1 MTQRSEETSAAANK
15 VNTMTFKLVTISLV
29 IFVVLTSGKG
39 SLGDEN
45 VKNVDYY
52 EGKYT
57 YCCLLREDE
66 WNVKKVVLN
75 MTARST

>member
-1 MTQRSEETSAAANK
+1 
-15 VNTMTFKLVTISLV
+15 MTFKLVTISFV

-39 SLGDEN
+39 SFGDEN

-57 YCCLLREDE
+57 YCSLLREDK

>member
-1 MTQRSEETSAAANK
+1 
-15 VNTMTFKLVTISLV
+15 MTFKLVTISFV

-39 SLGDEN
+39 SFGDEN
-45 VKNVDYY
+45 GKNVDYY

-57 YCCLLREDE
+57 YCCLCRQDK

>member
-1 MTQRSEETSAAANK
+1 M
-15 VNTMTFKLVTISLV
+15 NTMTFKLVTISFV

-39 SLGDEN
+39 SFGDEN

-57 YCCLLREDE
+57 YCSLLREDK

>member
-1 MTQRSEETSAAANK
+1 
-15 VNTMTFKLVTISLV
+15 MTFKLVTISLV

-39 SLGDEN
+39 SFGDEN

-52 EGKYT
+52 EGKYI
-57 YCCLLREDE
+57 YCCLLREDK

>member
-1 MTQRSEETSAAANK
+1 
-15 VNTMTFKLVTISLV
+15 MTFKLVTISLV

-39 SLGDEN
+39 SFGDEN
-45 VKNVDYY
+45 VKSVDYY

-57 YCCLLREDE
+57 YYCLLREDKR
-66 WNVKKVVLN
+66 NVKKVVLN

>member
-1 MTQRSEETSAAANK
+1 M
-15 VNTMTFKLVTISLV
+15 NTMTFKLVTISLV

-39 SLGDEN
+39 SFGDEN

-57 YCCLLREDE
+57 YCSLLREDK